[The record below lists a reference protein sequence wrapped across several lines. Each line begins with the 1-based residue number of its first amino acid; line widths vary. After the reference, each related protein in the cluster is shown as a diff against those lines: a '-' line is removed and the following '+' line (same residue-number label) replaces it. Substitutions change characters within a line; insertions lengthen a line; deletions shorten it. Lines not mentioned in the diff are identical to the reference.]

1 MKRTKEVEL
10 HKTQDIAAGTLTF
23 ISDASEEFSVC
34 FTSVCKAVSFGE
46 VEIMIDIRTGIDAN
60 DYSNL
65 AKQEHLDGLEVELK
79 KLGDC
84 MEPPVLPHS
93 LVRITF
99 ASLVRFTF
107 PTPKF
112 CSYFLD
118 TAQNKI

>member
-10 HKTQDIAAGTLTF
+10 HNTQDITSGTLTF

-34 FTSVCKAVSFGE
+34 FTSACQAVNFGE

-79 KLGDC
+79 KLGDYKR
-84 MEPPVLPHS
+84 HS
-93 LVRITF
+93 LSSPSFCF
-99 ASLVRFTF
+99 AATNAHV
-107 PTPKF
+107 
-112 CSYFLD
+112 CW
-118 TAQNKI
+118 AV